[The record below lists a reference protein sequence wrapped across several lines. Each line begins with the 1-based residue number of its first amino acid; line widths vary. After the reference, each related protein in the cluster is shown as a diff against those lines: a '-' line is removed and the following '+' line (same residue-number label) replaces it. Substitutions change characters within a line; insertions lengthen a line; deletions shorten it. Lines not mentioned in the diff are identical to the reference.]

1 MLNAGLDISS
11 GEVKHATARAQVKFN
26 PLHTCQN
33 FKIELDNVDMGG
45 ENVLIRIYK

>member
-1 MLNAGLDISS
+1 MLNSGLDIST

-33 FKIELDNVDMGG
+33 FKIELDMGV
-45 ENVLIRIYK
+45 ESVWIRIHK

>member
-33 FKIELDNVDMGG
+33 FTIELDMGV
-45 ENVLIRIYK
+45 ESVLVRIYK

>member
-26 PLHTCQN
+26 RLHTN
-33 FKIELDNVDMGG
+33 TAGIRFKIDLERGV
-45 ENVLIRIYK
+45 ESVLIRISN